1 MYRLKNRYLLTVALI
16 TLMACHQTPD
26 THQST
31 DAAPPAHTAVSVIS
45 EPCAVFYTPDHHKQE
60 KLKQENGDEG
70 FYALANDSENCISD
84 CQDFLQNKAL
94 KSITAEGGKITF
106 RHQDGGST
114 VIDLDDPK
122 YTWEV
127 FLFDGK
133 KVTNIDIT
141 DIESEYQKV
150 FI

>member
-1 MYRLKNRYLLTVALI
+1 MYRLKNRSLLTVALL
-16 TLMACHQTPD
+16 TLMACHQTPA
-26 THQST
+26 THEST
-31 DAAPPAHTAVSVIS
+31 DAAPPAHATMRVIS
-45 EPCAVFYTPDHHKQE
+45 EPCAVIYTPNHHKQE
-60 KLKQENGDEG
+60 KLKQENGDES
-70 FYALANDSENCISD
+70 FYALANDSETCISD
-84 CQDFLQNKAL
+84 CQDFLQNKAF
-94 KSITAEGGKITF
+94 KSVTAEGGKITF
-106 RHQDGGST
+106 RHQDGGT
-114 VIDLDDPK
+114 TIIDLDDPK

>member
-1 MYRLKNRYLLTVALI
+1 MYRLKNRILLTVALLA
-16 TLMACHQTPD
+16 LMACHQTPD
-26 THQST
+26 TTEST
-31 DAAPPAHTAVSVIS
+31 DAAPPAHAAVSVIS
-45 EPCAVFYTPDHHKQE
+45 EPCAIFYAPDSHKVE
-60 KLKQENGDEG
+60 KLKQENGEEG
-70 FYALANDSENCISD
+70 FYALSNDNENCISD
-84 CQDFLQNKAL
+84 CHDFLENKAL
-94 KSITAEGGKITF
+94 KSITAPGGKITF
-106 RHQDGGST
+106 RRQDGGTT